1 MKNKLESLAKGFI
14 GIFMIK
20 LLLAGSIFL
29 IQSCDLESEI
39 FDNTEEQIALQ
50 KFESLVRKET
60 VRFKKI
66 IDKQNSLSNDGSLN
80 SLDSQNQIKEEAT
93 KALLPLIQ
101 ATFELFSN
109 YGIYESDF
117 LEELEPEDPRIVI
130 LGLALLS
137 AKSQDKAV
145 AINLS
150 ELFGS
155 NLYAQNTYD
164 CALRAFGIDVVVE
177 FFKGNV
183 DKVIAKKALKKIA
196 SRVIGPVGAAW
207 AAYEFG
213 SCMAWY

>member
-93 KALLPLIQ
+93 KALL
-101 ATFELFSN
+101 
-109 YGIYESDF
+109 
-117 LEELEPEDPRIVI
+117 RIK
-130 LGLALLS
+130 L
-137 AKSQDKAV
+137 
-145 AINLS
+145 
-150 ELFGS
+150 
-155 NLYAQNTYD
+155 
-164 CALRAFGIDVVVE
+164 
-177 FFKGNV
+177 
-183 DKVIAKKALKKIA
+183 
-196 SRVIGPVGAAW
+196 
-207 AAYEFG
+207 
-213 SCMAWY
+213 